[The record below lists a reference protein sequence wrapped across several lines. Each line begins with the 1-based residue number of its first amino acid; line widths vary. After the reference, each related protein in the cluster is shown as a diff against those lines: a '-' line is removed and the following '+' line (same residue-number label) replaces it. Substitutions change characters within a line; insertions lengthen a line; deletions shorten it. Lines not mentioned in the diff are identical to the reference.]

1 MKINKILITQN
12 NQVYTHVHVTT
23 HIYTCTSFPLQVV
36 QNMFEM
42 MDASRDT
49 YESLVEQKREL
60 EDLWQTEKDK
70 AKIAQKVR
78 ERVLPH

>member
-1 MKINKILITQN
+1 MLLRTYKGT
-12 NQVYTHVHVTT
+12 YTFA
-23 HIYTCTSFPLQVV
+23 SSSLQVV

-70 AKIAQKVR
+70 AKVAQKVR
-78 ERVLPH
+78 EVQ